1 MLTRAKER
9 VADGSPM
16 EDFVR
21 GGPSYVACVCLRDN
35 WEELDGEDR
44 DWCIGRAID
53 DIAATCDDYEL
64 LNRVSKLSTDPTR
77 PAAYVLPSVY
87 AKVEGGPLSDSVGL
101 AVARALTHP
110 SEEVENYAAHGVGRY
125 LAGARQDFVI
135 NAVGALAMKA
145 RRLGALVEEEY
156 KKDYGHRRPT
166 AALDAEIDPEIRQA
180 IVGGDGVDP
189 SEEIARLDVDTWSG
203 RAAVK
208 TILTIL
214 NYCPEHPLGQKAHRA
229 VAQAIAGWW
238 ERERMERDH
247 RRDRHFEFEHE
258 SMRQVAAFVL
268 KLPADQALAVCEPF
282 LAAVHDHEREV
293 EPFVQGL
300 ILAEDA
306 QRGASPFWIIWQDV
320 ADRVRSSTWAGRL
333 SSRDADYSVPDL
345 LRAVFLLSYWK
356 EGVDHWSRLEGN
368 AHRVD
373 ELFLGLPAS
382 AVTLE
387 AYLRFLSSIG
397 SRSLPE
403 AFVRIARKL
412 REGDAGEMLCRTNSV
427 FVLESLLRR
436 YVYSEPVK
444 LKSVPKLR
452 SAVLACL
459 DSLVEAGSS
468 AAYRMRDDFVTPLPS
483 S

>member
-1 MLTRAKER
+1 
-9 VADGSPM
+9 
-16 EDFVR
+16 
-21 GGPSYVACVCLRDN
+21 
-35 WEELDGEDR
+35 
-44 DWCIGRAID
+44 
-53 DIAATCDDYEL
+53 
-64 LNRVSKLSTDPTR
+64 
-77 PAAYVLPSVY
+77 
-87 AKVEGGPLSDSVGL
+87 
-101 AVARALTHP
+101 
-110 SEEVENYAAHGVGRY
+110 
-125 LAGARQDFVI
+125 
-135 NAVGALAMKA
+135 
-145 RRLGALVEEEY
+145 
-156 KKDYGHRRPT
+156 
-166 AALDAEIDPEIRQA
+166 
-180 IVGGDGVDP
+180 
-189 SEEIARLDVDTWSG
+189 
-203 RAAVK
+203 
-208 TILTIL
+208 
-214 NYCPEHPLGQKAHRA
+214 
-229 VAQAIAGWW
+229 
-238 ERERMERDH
+238 
-247 RRDRHFEFEHE
+247 
-258 SMRQVAAFVL
+258 
-268 KLPADQALAVCEPF
+268 
-282 LAAVHDHEREV
+282 
-293 EPFVQGL
+293 
-300 ILAEDA
+300 
-306 QRGASPFWIIWQDV
+306 
-320 ADRVRSSTWAGRL
+320 
-333 SSRDADYSVPDL
+333 
-345 LRAVFLLSYWK
+345 VFLLSYWK